1 MPNPAKNEIA
11 LSIPGAWALDE
22 SLEILISNI
31 SGNTIN
37 ALPKKTSSSTY
48 LLNVSALES
57 GIYFIT
63 VKTNKNLEV
72 NKVIVSH

>member
-1 MPNPAKNEIA
+1 
-11 LSIPGAWALDE
+11 
-22 SLEILISNI
+22 LEILISNI